1 MLPGFRSPWTM
12 HGSCACRYSRARHT
26 PRARQCRTASPG
38 GPRGPPLLPAR
49 RKPSRDGPSTRSST
63 SARLP
68 RSTSMHAPW
77 RWTMCG
83 FRSCRSTRSSL
94 TSSARR
100 CAGSLLPESLCS
112 FTATGVRRSSPATTV
127 PKPPRPRTCAGASCR
142 SSLGTS
148 QCSLRP
154 SAAMWWKS
162 PAPTSLKSRPVLLDV
177 AKEAAS
183 SARSAGDGCA
193 SGRLESSNS
202 SSARRVFACRLT
214 RKAPRSWPSMLRF
227 PTSEPATKA
236 SRMAQFCGAV
246 SCSGLPRPKAKT
258 PYTRTAVASSER
270 RTSHRIGS
278 AMCATVTT
286 ASILSRRLVSV
297 GGPSVA
303 PPQPHIFAK

>member
-202 SSARRVFACRLT
+202 SSVRSVFAWMLL
-214 RKAPRSWPSMLRF
+214 KNEARSCFSMLCLPMR
-227 PTSEPATKA
+227 EPVT
-236 SRMAQFCGAV
+236 RIIRITQFCGAA
-246 SCSGLPRPKAKT
+246 SRSGLPSPNAKT
-258 PYTRTAVASSER
+258 PKSEAAATSNKDQ
-270 RTSHRIGS
+270 TSHRIGS
-278 AMCATVTT
+278 QRCPIVTK
-286 ASILSRRLVSV
+286 ASIFSRSVVSV
-297 GGPSVA
+297 AKPAAG
-303 PPQPHIFAK
+303 PPQLQIFVR